1 GGMLREQ
8 SHPRLR
14 ARRVARGLRRPHRE
28 GARPGL
34 LGVEVWPWPSPRLAA
49 FEALRR
55 RAGVGIGILIHLGM
69 YLYHGS
75 DHIEIHP
82 GLCLTDDLDTAENY
96 ALQWD
101 LLGTPMVATVHLDLT
116 GLRVVEVNAYDRN
129 NNRAI
134 GDNDLTIDADV
145 IVYDD

>member
-1 GGMLREQ
+1 M
-8 SHPRLR
+8 
-14 ARRVARGLRRPHRE
+14 
-28 GARPGL
+28 
-34 LGVEVWPWPSPRLAA
+34 
-49 FEALRR
+49 
-55 RAGVGIGILIHLGM
+55 GM

-75 DHIEIHP
+75 DRIEIHP

-116 GLRVVEVNAYDRN
+116 GLRVVEVNAYDRDS
-129 NNRAI
+129 NRAI

-145 IVYDD
+145 IVYDDEDRYGNRHRTWRIVSPAAVDACQVVATYTPEVD